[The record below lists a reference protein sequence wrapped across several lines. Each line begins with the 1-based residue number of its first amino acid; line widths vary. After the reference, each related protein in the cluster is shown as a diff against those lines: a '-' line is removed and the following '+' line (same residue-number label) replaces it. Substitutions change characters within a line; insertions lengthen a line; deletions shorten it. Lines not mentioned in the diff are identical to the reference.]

1 MVGVKKFCLV
11 KVKLTQMMK
20 INTKLKELKKPVLT
34 QPNDDYLSKQKALK
48 ELHDKAMSVET
59 QFIK

>member
-1 MVGVKKFCLV
+1 MKQKK
-11 KVKLTQMMK
+11 
-20 INTKLKELKKPVLT
+20 KELKKPVPT
-34 QPNDDYLSKQKALK
+34 HSKDDYLSKKKALK

>member
-1 MVGVKKFCLV
+1 MKQKK
-11 KVKLTQMMK
+11 
-20 INTKLKELKKPVLT
+20 KEVKKPVLT
-34 QPNDDYLSKQKALK
+34 QQNDDFLSKQKALK